1 MKEPLD
7 EWIEIKGN
15 YTWFEY
21 KSNLFNKIKEKI
33 NMRKQEIE
41 FRDPVVQSVVN
52 KFVDRSD
59 VGFAKYGKTM
69 RDDKSDVFV
78 WLNHLQEELMDA
90 TLYLQRLKEEISD
103 LREEKALINELN
115 EIDIIDEFIFL
126 PKKKEKK
133 VKVKKY
139 SEQKLGRGDHFSF
152 TIDEPDHKD
161 WKDILDQSP
170 LYSISEFFRPTCT
183 TTTMPDAQDK

>member
-1 MKEPLD
+1 MEEKSSD
-7 EWIEIKGN
+7 WIVGEDK

-21 KSNLFNKIKEKI
+21 DLIKALNKRKKEI

-69 RDDKSDVFV
+69 RDDRSDVYV

-103 LREEKALINELN
+103 LREEKALLQELN
-115 EIDIIDEFIFL
+115 DIDVIDEFIFI

-133 VKVKKY
+133 LKEKK
-139 SEQKLGRGDHFSF
+139 SSGSKLGRGDHFTF
-152 TIDEPDHKD
+152 TIDEPNY
-161 WKDILDQSP
+161 QRT
-170 LYSISEFFRPTCT
+170 ISSTAASHIFSNEEN
-183 TTTMPDAQDK
+183 

>member
-1 MKEPLD
+1 
-7 EWIEIKGN
+7 
-15 YTWFEY
+15 
-21 KSNLFNKIKEKI
+21 
-33 NMRKQEIE
+33 MRKQEIE

-115 EIDIIDEFIFL
+115 EIDIIDEFVFL

-133 VKVKKY
+133 VKQKKS
-139 SEQKLGRGDHFSF
+139 SEQKLGRGNHYTF
-152 TIDEPDHKD
+152 TIDEPK
-161 WKDILDQSP
+161 
-170 LYSISEFFRPTCT
+170 YNRTISSTAASHLFPNEEN
-183 TTTMPDAQDK
+183 